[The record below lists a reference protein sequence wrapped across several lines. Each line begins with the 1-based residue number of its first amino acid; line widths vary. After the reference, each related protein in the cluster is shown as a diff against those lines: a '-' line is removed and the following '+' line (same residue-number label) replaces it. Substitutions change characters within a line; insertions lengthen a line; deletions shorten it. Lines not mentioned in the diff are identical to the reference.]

1 MAEIFS
7 NKTEAQIVIFT
18 LNQQQYGVDIAKV
31 FEIIR
36 MTEITK
42 IPNTPY
48 FVEGVINLRGKII
61 PVIDLRKRLGMPEVE
76 RDKATRIIVVDVDG
90 ITVGMIVDSV
100 MEVFRLNDVEIE
112 AAPSMINSD
121 IDSSFIQG
129 IAIKDERMIIL
140 LDLNRVLKGEEKE
153 VLANL

>member
-1 MAEIFS
+1 MTENLTKKS
-7 NKTEAQIVIFT
+7 EAQIVIFT
-18 LNQQQYGVDIAKV
+18 LNQQQYGVDIAQV

-36 MTEITK
+36 MTDITK

-90 ITVGMIVDSV
+90 LTVGMIVDSV

-112 AAPSMINSD
+112 STPSMIND

-153 VLANL
+153 ALANL

>member
-1 MAEIFS
+1 MAENLT
-7 NKTEAQIVIFT
+7 NKSEAQIVIFT

-31 FEIIR
+31 YEIIR
-36 MTEITK
+36 MTDITK

-112 AAPSMINSD
+112 STPSIIND
-121 IDSSFIQG
+121 IDSAFIQG

-153 VLANL
+153 ALANL

>member
-1 MAEIFS
+1 MAENLT
-7 NKTEAQIVIFT
+7 NKSEAQIVIFT
-18 LNQQQYGVDIAKV
+18 LNQQQYGVDIAQV
-31 FEIIR
+31 YEIIR
-36 MTEITK
+36 MTDITK

-112 AAPSMINSD
+112 STPSMIND

-153 VLANL
+153 ALANM

>member
-1 MAEIFS
+1 MAENLS
-7 NKTEAQIVIFT
+7 NKNDAQIVIFT

-36 MTEITK
+36 LTDITK

-61 PVIDLRKRLGMPEVE
+61 PVIDLRKRLGMPETE
-76 RDKATRIIVVDVDG
+76 RDKATRIIVVDVEG

-112 AAPSMINSD
+112 ATPSMLNND
-121 IDSSFIQG
+121 IDASFIQG
-129 IAIKDERMIIL
+129 IAIKEERMIIL

>member
-1 MAEIFS
+1 MAENLT
-7 NKTEAQIVIFT
+7 NKSEAQIVIFT
-18 LNQQQYGVDIAKV
+18 LNQQQYGVDIAQV
-31 FEIIR
+31 YEIIR
-36 MTEITK
+36 MTDITK

-61 PVIDLRKRLGMPEVE
+61 PVIDLRKRLGMPEAE

-112 AAPSMINSD
+112 STPSMIND

-153 VLANL
+153 ALANM